1 MKSQISFFFIFLF
14 SLVLTSSFISAPFGY
29 DNPTLPSLEQD
40 LFGGKPSGFY
50 MPNNQS
56 LFGNFSFDGICLDGG
71 VEIKEGVICATK
83 LEIFNITSVNVT
95 RQNVTVLDNF
105 IIEGDITAEGGFFDY
120 LGSIVNN
127 ILNIFVTDMNVS
139 NDLIVEGN
147 IENYG
152 TGSFVNSI
160 FLIDGDMADGD
171 ATLVINSQINLHSC
185 INLTE
190 GSGNL
195 GFQICNDGSGTN
207 RLVFS
212 NSHDGYE
219 WFWID
224 RDDGTINFLNDT
236 IFTNLIVENVN
247 STGNI
252 VSEGNVTAS
261 FFFGDGS
268 QLTGINIGTQ
278 NSTAWN
284 RSGTNVFLANI
295 GDRVGIGTSSPQNTL
310 NVLGDINVTENATFG
325 NDVIIEGTLFGGSPV
340 KISGGLNVTGNIN
353 ALNNLT
359 ILDYFFLSN
368 SYSLPPGQSKILR
381 RNSATKA
388 VFGVQNEIATA
399 STDSG
404 AGYVLNTS
412 VAEYRID
419 LHSALDLN
427 NPNDTVHHLLGA
439 NNREIWRLNPSA
451 DSSFIFESSL
461 DSEIVMINR
470 TGLFVT
476 GDVNITGDLYVN
488 SSSLYIGS
496 EKISY
501 AHGDDDGIML
511 NGSIH
516 LEARDG
522 VGGNIALHEGTE
534 PLVCVSNDG
543 GRLWYNLSNDLMWQD
558 KNSVSKKVLLEGD
571 IMNNSDRIISPDT
584 LKDLT
589 ITNDTL
595 IYNDGT
601 TDRAVFN
608 LVVSKII
615 SPNGLNIIKAHDS
628 YTQIL
633 FNDYI
638 RLNINAGT
646 SYLRSNDGK
655 NRVEI
660 KGASVALKYD
670 SQNRVWIDNVYT
682 EVMNPGRTG
691 GIDIRNSAIKIT
703 LNDINRFKAD
713 DSETKILS
721 MDGTFYARV
730 SDTQFNIWDGSR
742 NRIDI
747 NSVSN
752 IGTSPDGSKK
762 IKINN
767 TGAYYN
773 DVEIGTGGGGYSDK
787 ITSPNELKNLTLTN
801 SDLIYYDGTRD
812 RIDVTAVHSKFFSPD
827 GDYTLLDDSQYL
839 YNDGTRN
846 RLEINA
852 NGGMLASQNGAHSLI
867 VDNTGV
873 FADGSEIV
881 TASDVNIA

>member
-1 MKSQISFFFIFLF
+1 
-14 SLVLTSSFISAPFGY
+14 
-29 DNPTLPSLEQD
+29 
-40 LFGGKPSGFY
+40 GFV
-50 MPNNQS
+50 
-56 LFGNFSFDGICLDGG
+56 DG
-71 VEIKEGVICATK
+71 
-83 LEIFNITSVNVT
+83 
-95 RQNVTVLDNF
+95 
-105 IIEGDITAEGGFFDY
+105 
-120 LGSIVNN
+120 
-127 ILNIFVTDMNVS
+127 
-139 NDLIVEGN
+139 
-147 IENYG
+147 
-152 TGSFVNSI
+152 
-160 FLIDGDMADGD
+160 
-171 ATLVINSQINLHSC
+171 
-185 INLTE
+185 NLTP
-190 GSGNL
+190 S
-195 GFQICNDGSGTN
+195 
-207 RLVFS
+207 
-212 NSHDGYE
+212 
-219 WFWID
+219 
-224 RDDGTINFLNDT
+224 LNDT
-236 IFTNLIVENVN
+236 YSLGTSDLRWKDLWLGDSSIYLGDYIIDQNGDNFRIRNATSTIMFFNKSANELVFNTDTRTTGFSQGDSPLKLLEGVQFFNQEKVKGFSIYHAHETEEWRNVSDIFNASIVFELDKKDNPYGMDWLIWDKITQRPPLVVNFGEEGRATTFDRSLRVGKSNSPVDENFTLCTTLACNSSDVSDLEVEGSVWA
-247 STGNI
+247 GRNI
-252 VSEGNVTAS
+252 TANY
-261 FFFGDGS
+261 FIGDGS
-268 QLTGINIGTQ
+268 SLTGI
-278 NSTAWN
+278 
-284 RSGTNVFLANI
+284 
-295 GDRVGIGTSSPQNTL
+295 
-310 NVLGDINVTENATFG
+310 
-325 NDVIIEGTLFGGSPV
+325 
-340 KISGGLNVTGNIN
+340 
-353 ALNNLT
+353 
-359 ILDYFFLSN
+359 
-368 SYSLPPGQSKILR
+368 
-381 RNSATKA
+381 
-388 VFGVQNEIATA
+388 
-399 STDSG
+399 
-404 AGYVLNTS
+404 
-412 VAEYRID
+412 
-419 LHSALDLN
+419 
-427 NPNDTVHHLLGA
+427 
-439 NNREIWRLNPSA
+439 
-451 DSSFIFESSL
+451 
-461 DSEIVMINR
+461 
-470 TGLFVT
+470 
-476 GDVNITGDLYVN
+476 
-488 SSSLYIGS
+488 
-496 EKISY
+496 
-501 AHGDDDGIML
+501 
-511 NGSIH
+511 
-516 LEARDG
+516 
-522 VGGNIALHEGTE
+522 
-534 PLVCVSNDG
+534 
-543 GRLWYNLSNDLMWQD
+543 
-558 KNSVSKKVLLEGD
+558 
-571 IMNNSDRIISPDT
+571 NSDRIISPDT
-584 LKDLT
+584 LKNLM
-589 ITNDTL
+589 ITNNTL